1 MSRYRKETIDYIND
15 RLDLDVRDLKIRMSN
30 DYLKTLEEDLTQPER
45 TLKLSKT
52 FNLGIKA
59 IERILASKDD

>member
-1 MSRYRKETIDYIND
+1 MGKYRKETIDYIND
-15 RLDLDVRDLKIRMSN
+15 QLDLDVRDLKIRFSN
-30 DYLKTLEEDLTQPER
+30 DYLKILKSDLTQTQR

-59 IERILASKDD
+59 IEGILANKDD